1 MVEMGMEE
9 VGRGGGGKIL
19 GVVGEKKDKE
29 EIQNKNKTHK
39 NGLRERRKKS

>member
-19 GVVGEKKDKE
+19 GFVGEKKDKE
-29 EIQNKNKTHK
+29 EIQIKIKHTKT
-39 NGLRERRKKS
+39 G